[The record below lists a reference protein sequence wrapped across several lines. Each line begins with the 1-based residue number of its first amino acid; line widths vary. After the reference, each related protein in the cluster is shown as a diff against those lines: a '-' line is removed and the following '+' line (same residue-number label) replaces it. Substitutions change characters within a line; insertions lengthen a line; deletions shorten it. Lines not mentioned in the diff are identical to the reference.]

1 MSGGGDKS
9 PTGVIAGYRGSGNKA
24 LRRSAELPNASDKT
38 KDAFKKLDA
47 KYGPTDRFKPTP
59 MFRKTKSEIG
69 TAIDDITKS
78 GLQTSPHKWNKGDL
92 YGLSVDIKQSKAN
105 SRRIRE
111 FLKQNQKRMA
121 NIKKGKGPVGMSE
134 K

>member
-1 MSGGGDKS
+1 M
-9 PTGVIAGYRGSGNKA
+9 
-24 LRRSAELPNASDKT
+24 
-38 KDAFKKLDA
+38 DA